1 MLLYEVIEMFEKKIA
16 IDFVKIKPSLLKMN
30 GFSEKSILEHLKLY
44 QGYVNKYNEIMEKLN
59 ALNNDEA
66 KAGNATFSTIRE
78 LKVELT
84 FAIGGVKN
92 HEIYFSNLGG
102 NSDTPKKKLIEQME
116 KDFGSYEKWEADFKG
131 TALSARGWVWLAWD
145 RDEKMLLNV
154 IGDAQNTFPIW
165 NAKPILALDMYEH
178 AFWFDHQTNK
188 AAYIDAFFKNIDW
201 NDVFERFEKV

>member
-1 MLLYEVIEMFEKKIA
+1 MFEKKIA
-16 IDFVKIKPSLLKMN
+16 IDFAKTKPNLLKMD
-30 GFSEKSILEHLKLY
+30 GFSEKSVLEHFKLY

-59 ALNNDEA
+59 SMGIDEL
-66 KAGNATFSTIRE
+66 KSGNATFSTIRE

-92 HEIYFSNLGG
+92 HEIYFGNLGG
-102 NSDTPKKKLIEQME
+102 KGGKPSGKLIKQIE
-116 KDFGSYEKWEADFKG
+116 KDFGSYEKWEADFRG
-131 TALSARGWVWLAWD
+131 SALSARGWVWLAWD
-145 RDEKMLLNV
+145 RDTNMLMNV

-178 AFWFDHQTNK
+178 AFWLDYQTNK

-201 NDVFERFEKV
+201 NDVLKRFEKV